1 MGSDTRHLVTTV
13 VNGNPGACT
22 IVVKLMALP
31 IWHQLLHHLKS
42 QGLIGSALWQEVKDH
57 YDHDW
62 LRFVDD
68 QLALMA
74 PERGQALRVLS
85 QPLRAWVN

>member
-1 MGSDTRHLVTTV
+1 
-13 VNGNPGACT
+13 
-22 IVVKLMALP
+22 
-31 IWHQLLHHLKS
+31 
-42 QGLIGSALWQEVKDH
+42 LIGSALWQEVKDH